1 MADADDVAEALAE
14 GDYDEEAQAAWDA
27 QHEDEEEE
35 EEEDEG
41 EPPRVV
47 SRPWDGKLLTKLKHL
62 CAQVH
67 RAHDRAPAQARAQAS
82 YNGFGC
88 WRRRE

>member
-1 MADADDVAEALAE
+1 VAEALAE

-47 SRPWDGKLLTKLKHL
+47 SRPWDGKLLTKLKAKSLVHGYMKCVL
-62 CAQVH
+62 ACACC
-67 RAHDRAPAQARAQAS
+67 ACA
-82 YNGFGC
+82 C
-88 WRRRE
+88 